1 MQERSEHRLPPQ
13 NLEAEMSVL
22 GGVLLEN
29 EAQIAALAKQI
40 FLHAGITNAMPPAN
54 ASFMEEAER
63 QKIADWY
70 RSVVKPFS
78 FGS

>member
-1 MQERSEHRLPPQ
+1 MCHSQEPFFDGILWAPK
-13 NLEAEMSVL
+13 
-22 GGVLLEN
+22 GVLLEN

-40 FLHAGITNAMPPAN
+40 FLQAGITHAMPPAN

-63 QKIADWY
+63 KKITDWY